1 MDSEMSLEAR
11 RGRAVDARHQA
22 LIDFASAVM
31 KTRGFVTNDQLNA
44 FRGAG
49 YDDKAVIE
57 VIAAI
62 SAHTFTN
69 LYNHV
74 HATDVDFPIPPTA

>member
-1 MDSEMSLEAR
+1 MLRVESTGIATIIPSSPKKFPNTM
-11 RGRAVDARHQA
+11 
-22 LIDFASAVM
+22 IPVM
-31 KTRGFVTNDQLNA
+31 MTRGFVTNEQLNA
-44 FRGAG
+44 FREAG